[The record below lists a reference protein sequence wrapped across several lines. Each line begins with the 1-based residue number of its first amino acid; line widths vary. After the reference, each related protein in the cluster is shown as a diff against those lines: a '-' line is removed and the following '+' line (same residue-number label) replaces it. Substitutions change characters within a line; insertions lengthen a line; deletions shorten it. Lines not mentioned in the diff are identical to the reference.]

1 MSEFEKCHGKDDQ
14 EGAVTALQGAV
25 TILSGLGA
33 VRALQLV
40 KRYRKALKQEDENA
54 ALLAVEDLTAEI
66 ASVRRQV
73 RKGLSEL

>member
-1 MSEFEKCHGKDDQ
+1 MRKKERFDLEKIRRQHAASADEFKRLLMVAFQDLPKRMSEFEKCHGKDDQ

-40 KRYRKALKQEDENA
+40 KR
-54 ALLAVEDLTAEI
+54 
-66 ASVRRQV
+66 
-73 RKGLSEL
+73 

>member
-1 MSEFEKCHGKDDQ
+1 
-14 EGAVTALQGAV
+14 V